1 MRKYITAEVH
11 TQSAVY
17 ILDECDSAFYD
28 KETDS
33 IRIIK
38 STDGYI
44 TMMIPYREVIAFKT
58 TLKFEE

>member
-11 TQSAVY
+11 TKSAIY

-28 KETDS
+28 KATDS
-33 IRIIK
+33 IRIVK
-38 STDGYI
+38 SIDGYV

-58 TLKFEE
+58 TLKLEE